1 MKAQSQICDSPGR
14 TRSQKAQNLVQVSTN
29 SSHRRYKKSDLPKIK
44 NLNEDIGAALN
55 EKEVKSDLVDAKKLK
70 SQVCEETTVFVVCE
84 KEHKSDETKSQVQ
97 NEGEKEHKND
107 ELETGVMQMQP
118 VSDNDKL
125 KEEGDNNEIVPIL
138 DCQLET
144 PIKGIQST
152 LKKLENGDRNV
163 KSNGSMITTSTPRT
177 FSKGFMAK
185 KFPSKLKDLLSS
197 GILEGLLVKYV
208 RSIKVKSIG
217 LLGVIFGAGI
227 LCYCEVC
234 NKVEVVSPTVFE
246 LHACSTNKRP
256 PEYIF
261 LENGSSLRDVMN
273 TFLNTSLDTLEEVVQ
288 KVLGGFTM
296 KTSKFCVN
304 CRDSN
309 LVSKLFCKSC
319 VELLKDCQASLT
331 LANDTN
337 NTSVPVA
344 VQSSLAVL
352 PNSLNQGMK
361 HNTSHRKG
369 SGRIT
374 RKDLRL
380 HKLVFEK
387 GGLPDGTKVGYYIHG
402 KNLLS
407 GFKKGFGIV
416 CSCCSSK
423 VSPSQFEAH
432 AGWASRRKPYVN
444 IFTSNGQSLHE
455 LSISLSQGRKFS
467 TNDNDD
473 LCSIC
478 RDGGNL
484 LCCDGCPRAFH
495 IDCVPLPCVPSG
507 TWYCRYCQ
515 NLFQKSKYI
524 KFNENDKATGEVEG
538 IDPLEKIN
546 QRCIRIVKEFELGGC
561 ALCRDQDFSTSFG
574 PRTVIICDQC
584 EKEYHIGCLK
594 DHNMQNIEE
603 LPEGDW
609 FCSSDCEHINTTLV
623 NLVARGEEN
632 LPNPLLSLIKKKYN
646 DKGLEFGLDID
657 IKWRLLN
664 WKVGKSEETRQL
676 LSKVVA
682 IFHERFNPIVH
693 TTTGTDYI
701 PTMLFGRNI
710 KGEDFSGMY
719 CMLLT
724 VNEVVVSAGVFRV
737 FGSELAELP
746 LVATVTDFQGQ
757 GYFQS
762 LFSCIQGLLG
772 SLKVKKFVLPAAAEA
787 ESIWTGKF
795 GFTKL
800 EKDEINNYWKYYH
813 MMIFQGTSLLH
824 KQIPQL

>member
-1 MKAQSQICDSPGR
+1 M
-14 TRSQKAQNLVQVSTN
+14 
-29 SSHRRYKKSDLPKIK
+29 
-44 NLNEDIGAALN
+44 
-55 EKEVKSDLVDAKKLK
+55 
-70 SQVCEETTVFVVCE
+70 FVVSE
-84 KEHKSDETKSQVQ
+84 KEHKSDGTKSQVQ
-97 NEGEKEHKND
+97 NECEKEHKND
-107 ELETGVMQMQP
+107 ELKTGVMQMQP
-118 VSDNDKL
+118 VSDKV
-125 KEEGDNNEIVPIL
+125 KEEGDNNVIVPIL
-138 DCQLET
+138 ACQLET
-144 PIKGIQST
+144 PIKAVQST
-152 LKKLENGDRNV
+152 LKNLEKGDSNV
-163 KSNGSMITTSTPRT
+163 KSNGVDKERNNGSIITISIPRT
-177 FSKGFMAK
+177 SSKGFMEK

-217 LLGVIFGAGI
+217 LLGVVSGVGI

-234 NKVEVVSPTVFE
+234 KKVEVVSPTIFE
-246 LHACSTNKRP
+246 LHAGSTNKRP

-273 TFLNTSLDTLEEVVQ
+273 TFLNIPLDTLEEVVQ
-288 KVLGGFTM
+288 KILGDFTM
-296 KTSKFCVN
+296 RTSKFCVN
-304 CRDSN
+304 CRGVN
-309 LVSKLFCKSC
+309 VVSKLFCNSC
-319 VELLKDCQASLT
+319 VELLKDCQVSLT

-337 NTSVPVA
+337 NTSVPIA
-344 VQSSLAVL
+344 VQSRSPKLVVL
-352 PNSLNQGMK
+352 PNSLNHGMK
-361 HNTSHRKG
+361 HNTSQKKG
-369 SGRIT
+369 KGRIT

-387 GGLPDGTKVGYYIHG
+387 DGLPDGTTVGYYIHG
-402 KNLLS
+402 KNLLA
-407 GFKKGFGIV
+407 GYKKGFGIV
-416 CSCCSSK
+416 CSCCNNK

-444 IFTSNGQSLHE
+444 IFTCNGLSLHD

-495 IDCVPLPCVPSG
+495 IDCVPLPYVPSG

-515 NLFQKSKYI
+515 NLFQKSKCI
-524 KFNENDKATGEVEG
+524 KFNENDKAAKQVED
-538 IDPLEKIN
+538 IDPLEQIN

-561 ALCRDQDFSTSFG
+561 GLCRDQDFSTSFG

-584 EKEYHIGCLK
+584 GKEYHIGCLK

-609 FCSSDCEHINTTLV
+609 FCCSDCEHIKTTLV
-623 NLVARGEEN
+623 NLVASGEEN
-632 LPNPLLSLIKKKYN
+632 LPIPLLSLIKKKYN
-646 DKGLEFGLDID
+646 DKGLEFGLGID

-682 IFHERFNPIVH
+682 IFHERFSPIVH

-710 KGEDFSGMY
+710 QGEDFSGMY

-737 FGSELAELP
+737 FGTELAELP

-762 LFSCIQGLLG
+762 LFSCIEGLLG
-772 SLKVKKFVLPAAAEA
+772 SLKVKRFVLPSAAEA

-800 EKDEINNYWKYYH
+800 EQEEINNYWKYYH
-813 MMIFQGTSLLH
+813 MMIFQGTSLLQ